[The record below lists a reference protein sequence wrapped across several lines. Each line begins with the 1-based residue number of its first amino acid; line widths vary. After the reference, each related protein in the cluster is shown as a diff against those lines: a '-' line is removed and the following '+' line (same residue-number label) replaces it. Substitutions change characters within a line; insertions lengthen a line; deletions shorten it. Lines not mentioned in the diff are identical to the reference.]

1 VNADNRTSTKLTAL
15 AALAGG
21 GAGGFGGAVAA
32 QFFVAAANRLGNA
45 DLWLK
50 GPFGPPFF
58 NVSLFVGV
66 LYLGIALG
74 LSRDYKAL
82 LLAFCGPFLGIVLP
96 LTALSRWT
104 WGAHALSQPLGWFP
118 RLGLDKLPGW
128 YYLVFVLY
136 AASVWGTIFALGWR
150 LGGKKRWLGGCAIV
164 GGAFGMFVL
173 SQILLRLAPFIGE
186 WGGGPQ
192 SFFPPAPVLIDGLF
206 TGAGMG
212 FGLWCAARRYH
223 EKTSGA

>member
-1 VNADNRTSTKLTAL
+1 VTAL

-21 GAGGFGGAVAA
+21 GAGGFGGAIAA
-32 QFFVAAANRLGNA
+32 QFIVAAANRIGNA

-66 LYLGIALG
+66 LYLCIALG
-74 LSRDYKAL
+74 LSRNRKAL
-82 LLAFCGPFLGIVLP
+82 LVGFFGPFLGIVLP
-96 LTALSRWT
+96 LVILSRWT
-104 WGAHALSQPLGWFP
+104 WGARFLSQPLGWFA
-118 RLGLDKLPGW
+118 RAGMGAVPGW
-128 YYLVFVLY
+128 YYFVFALY
-136 AASVWGTIFALGWR
+136 AASVWGTIFALGWN
-150 LGGKKRWLGGCAIV
+150 LGADKRWRAGCGIV
-164 GGAFGMFVL
+164 AGAFASFVL
-173 SQILLRLAPFIGE
+173 SQILLRLAPALAQ

-212 FGLWCAARRYH
+212 FGLWWISRRDH
-223 EKTSGA
+223 EKASAT